1 MTRLSNARDRK
12 QKSRGDWPYI
22 SYKKIQ
28 THTCL
33 VSSYKQSGP
42 GLQLTAVYSEDLPGN
57 GRFSGS
63 FLYISLVSLSVGDE
77 ALKKPNM
84 SVAPG
89 KPGPYKLFKGTQTQ
103 KDRLSVTRLFF
114 SFISSGDSRRR
125 KDKGLCLAFP
135 LLFLAPV
142 SSGSRRLFI
151 TV

>member
-1 MTRLSNARDRK
+1 MTRLCNERDRK
-12 QKSRGDWPYI
+12 QKSRGDWPCV

-63 FLYISLVSLSVGDE
+63 FLYISLVSLCEGDE

-103 KDRLSVTRLFF
+103 KDRLSVTRLFSL
-114 SFISSGDSRRR
+114 SFLQETAEEERTRDCVWRFRRCSLHR
-125 KDKGLCLAFP
+125 SVAVAGGC
-135 LLFLAPV
+135 
-142 SSGSRRLFI
+142 S
-151 TV
+151 